1 MNKKFYLLGLCVAAS
16 ATVANAQQ
24 LPNVGFG
31 DWKGT
36 CGESINTAGEGSSYV
51 RPGDEPTLWNGS
63 SVLQKV
69 PFIGELSFETVE
81 KGTEDNDNYFVV
93 LKNVNAMGNTMPAF
107 ISLSTPWVFV
117 YGTNLSEMLNYASA
131 GDGGSYGGI
140 EFAYKPDAVSLKYRR
155 TATEGEIAH
164 VIAYL
169 WNGTYKSNAPT
180 SVSGSKPDFVYT
192 YSREME
198 NIDRVILGKQKE
210 AETVIQ
216 QGKLIA
222 SCDYEINADT
232 KDWEDLIVPLNY
244 NEENLGETPDMVNVI
259 ISSADYWTRGNMKAN
274 SRLDID
280 DVDFVYYSTLTA
292 LEVNGETVEFEEG
305 KYEYPMTGSEL
316 PTAGQ
321 VVATTKSQFAEA
333 AVTVD
338 AENAQVRIVVTNQGG
353 KDVDG
358 KTSHTYV
365 LQYEK
370 AEIEGTPYAGYLNI
384 EMAGEPLAY
393 NQAANIEIA
402 ETGEG
407 VCTFMLPDFQFMGLS
422 LGDIV
427 VENVSIIEGEDGV
440 KTYSGSTPEDGDLV
454 LVPNMITASVSLSG
468 TIDASGNCDFDINVL
483 WKEQSLPISVTF
495 TTEMVGTDYEGYL
508 NGTMLDQPIIVN
520 ERAFVTIAPTDVNVC
535 TFILPDFQFQE
546 ISLGDIKVADVT
558 VAEDGNG
565 VKTYVGTAEG
575 LGLAEGTI
583 TANVELNGTID
594 AENKVNF
601 VIDVTWVGGPDGQ
614 TDVPINV
621 TFTANKIPA
630 GVEGVN
636 GEAVAVYG
644 VAGAAAIDG
653 YSGVV
658 EVYTADGRLVKS
670 VMVDGNAEIALDG
683 GLYIVR
689 AGGEAYK
696 VFVK

>member
-93 LKNVNAMGNTMPAF
+93 LKNGNAMGNTMPAF

-117 YGTNLSEMLNYASA
+117 YGSSLSDMMKYASA

-140 EFAYKPDAVSLKYRR
+140 EFTNKPDAIFLKYRR
-155 TATEGEIAH
+155 TAKESEIAH

-180 SVSGSKPDFVYT
+180 SVSGDNPDFVYT
-192 YSREME
+192 YSREMD

-210 AETVIQ
+210 GETVTQ
-216 QGKLIA
+216 SGKLIA
-222 SCDYEINADT
+222 SCDYEIKADAA
-232 KDWEDLIVPLNY
+232 DWTDLIVPLSYEN
-244 NEENLGETPDMVNVI
+244 ENLNETPSMANVI
-259 ISSADYWTRGNMKAN
+259 ISSADYWTRGNMKAD
-274 SRLDID
+274 SQLDVD
-280 DVDFVYYSTLTA
+280 DVDFVYYSTLTDLKVNSEAVA
-292 LEVNGETVEFEEG
+292 LEDGE
-305 KYEYPMTGSEL
+305 YEYAMSGSAL
-316 PTAGQ
+316 PAVEQ
-321 VVATTKSQFAEA
+321 VVATTKSQFAKA

-358 KTSHTYV
+358 ETSHTYV

-370 AEIEGTPYAGYLNI
+370 AAEPERYHGYLNI
-384 EMAGEPLAY
+384 EMGGSNIAE
-393 NQAANIEIA
+393 NQAATIEIT

-407 VCTFMLPDFQFMGLS
+407 KCTFVLPDLTLAGLGNLGTIEVSDVTVTVDDNETKTYAGSVKGLS
-422 LGDIV
+422 L
-427 VENVSIIEGEDGV
+427 
-440 KTYSGSTPEDGDLV
+440 
-454 LVPNMITASVSLSG
+454 
-468 TIDASGNCDFDINVL
+468 
-483 WKEQSLPISVTF
+483 
-495 TTEMVGTDYEGYL
+495 
-508 NGTMLDQPIIVN
+508 
-520 ERAFVTIAPTDVNVC
+520 
-535 TFILPDFQFQE
+535 
-546 ISLGDIKVADVT
+546 
-558 VAEDGNG
+558 
-565 VKTYVGTAEG
+565 AEG
-575 LGLAEGTI
+575 AI
-583 TANVELNGTID
+583 IADVELNGTID
-594 AENKVNF
+594 VNGICYF
-601 VIDVTWVGGPDGQ
+601 KIDVLWNSL
-614 TDVPINV
+614 PINV

-630 GVEGVN
+630 GIEGVS
-636 GEAVAVYG
+636 GDAVAVYG
-644 VAGAAAIDG
+644 VVGAVSVNG
-653 YSGVV
+653 YNGVV
-658 EVYTADGRLVKS
+658 EVYAADGRLVKS
-670 VMVDGNAEIALDG
+670 VMVDGNAEISLNG

-689 AGGEAYK
+689 AGSEAYK

>member
-1 MNKKFYLLGLCVAAS
+1 MNKKIYLLGLCVAAS

-93 LKNVNAMGNTMPAF
+93 LKNYNAMGNTMPAF

-259 ISSADYWTRGNMKAN
+259 ISSADYWTRGNMKAD
-274 SRLDID
+274 SQLDVD
-280 DVDFVYYSTLTA
+280 DVDFVYYSTLKA
-292 LEVNGETVEFEEG
+292 LEVNDETVELEEG
-305 KYEYPMTGSEL
+305 KYEYPMSGSVL
-316 PTAGQ
+316 PTEKQ
-321 VVATTKSQFAEA
+321 VVATTNSQFAKA

-338 AENAQVRIVVTNQGG
+338 SENAQVRIVVTNQGG
-353 KDVDG
+353 QDVDG

-370 AEIEGTPYAGYLNI
+370 AVEAASYEGYLNI
-384 EMAGEPLAY
+384 ALMGSQLAY
-393 NQAANIEIA
+393 NQSAAIEIA
-402 ETGEG
+402 DKEEG
-407 VCTFMLPDFQFMGLS
+407 LCTFSLPDFNLGGTPF
-422 LGDIV
+422 GDIV
-427 VENVSIIEGEDGV
+427 VDDVTVVEADGV
-440 KTYSGSTPEDGDLV
+440 KTYSGSVDGLTLAGGIVADV
-454 LVPNMITASVSLSG
+454 ELSG
-468 TIDASGNCDFDINVL
+468 TIDADNVCDFNINVT
-483 WKEQSLPISVTF
+483 WNSLPISVTF

-520 ERAFVTIAPTDVNVC
+520 EKAFVTIAPTDVNVC
-535 TFILPDFQFQE
+535 TFILPDFQFQG

-565 VKTYVGTAEG
+565 VKTYEGTAEG
-575 LGLAEGTI
+575 LGLAGDI
-583 TANVELNGTID
+583 TANVELKGTTID

-601 VIDVTWVGGPDGQ
+601 VIDVTWVGGFDGQ

-621 TFTANKIPA
+621 TFTTNEIPA
-630 GVEGVN
+630 GIEGVS
-636 GEAVAVYG
+636 GDAVAVYG
-644 VAGAAAIDG
+644 VVGAVSVNG
-653 YSGVV
+653 YNGVV
-658 EVYTADGRLVKS
+658 EVYAADGRLVKS
-670 VMVDGNAEIALDG
+670 VMVDGNAEISLNG

-689 AGGEAYK
+689 AGSEAYK